1 MPGWIKM
8 IRARIQPLLASLAV
22 LVAAGSFT
30 GCAAEASNTAP
41 DVPPGGKVG
50 GPAAD
55 FQGISNWINS
65 EPLTLDGLLGLGTD
79 AVRGGGRDTNA
90 VRGGGRDTN
99 VVRDAKVVLVDFWT
113 YTCVNCIRTLP
124 YLKDWHDKY
133 ADSGLVIVGVHTPE
147 FEFERLAENVVAA
160 SESFGLEYPIA
171 QDNDFATWTAYSNRA
186 WPAKYLVDKDG
197 VVRFKHIGEGKYTE
211 TEFRIRQLLEDAGAD
226 LSGIE
231 LEVTPDP
238 QLDPAARDWKSRN
251 LLTRELYG
259 GYNRNYSS
267 FGLYVGQP
275 KYYEGPDQVLEYTD
289 PGDHANGSLY
299 LHGLWHNGQEELRH
313 ARQTENYEDYIAL
326 KFSGTSANAV
336 VSPQGMEA
344 ETGHGRDGKEA
355 FEVQVTLDGRPLRPE
370 EAGPDIVI
378 EDGRSFFR
386 VDEGRLY
393 EVVSLPEYGTHELKL
408 SSNSKDFALFAFTF
422 GAYEEGP

>member
-1 MPGWIKM
+1 MPGWVKM
-8 IRARIQPLLASLAV
+8 VRARILPLLASLAV
-22 LVAAGSFT
+22 LVAAGSLT

-41 DVPPGGKVG
+41 EAPPGGQVG

-65 EPLTLDGLLGLGTD
+65 EPLTLDGLLGTD
-79 AVRGGGRDTNA
+79 A
-90 VRGGGRDTN
+90 
-99 VVRDAKVVLVDFWT
+99 VRDAKVVLVDFWT

-147 FEFERLAENVVAA
+147 FEFEHLAENVVAA
-160 SESFGLEYPIA
+160 SKSFGLEYPIA

-226 LSGIE
+226 LSGVE
-231 LEVTPDP
+231 PEVAPDP

-289 PGDHANGSLY
+289 PGDHANGNLY
-299 LHGLWHNGQEELRH
+299 LHGLWYNGQEELRH
-313 ARQTENYEDYIAL
+313 ARRTENYEDYIAL

-336 VSPQGMEA
+336 VNPVDAARG
-344 ETGHGRDGKEA
+344 GGRDIEEA
-355 FEVQVTLDGRPLRPE
+355 GPVEVQVTLDGRPLRPE
-370 EAGPDIVI
+370 EAGPDMVI

-393 EVVSLPEYGTHELKL
+393 EVVALPEYGTHELKL
-408 SSNSKDFALFAFTF
+408 SSNSEDFALFAFTF

>member
-1 MPGWIKM
+1 M
-8 IRARIQPLLASLAV
+8 IRARILPLLASLAV
-22 LVAAGSFT
+22 LVAAGSLT
-30 GCAAEASNTAP
+30 SCAAEASNTVL

-55 FQGISNWINS
+55 FQGISNWINNG
-65 EPLTLDGLLGLGTD
+65 PLAIDGLQG
-79 AVRGGGRDTNA
+79 
-90 VRGGGRDTN
+90 
-99 VVRDAKVVLVDFWT
+99 KVVLVDFWT

-147 FEFERLAENVVAA
+147 FEFEHLTENVVAA

-171 QDNDFATWTAYSNRA
+171 QDNDFATWKAYSNRA

-231 LEVTPDP
+231 LEVAADP
-238 QLDPAARDWKSRN
+238 QMDPAARDWKSRN

-299 LHGLWHNGQEELRH
+299 LHGLWYNGQEELRH

-336 VSPQGMEA
+336 VNPADAARATEQGNGEEGEGRGGPGSRA
-344 ETGHGRDGKEA
+344 GNGGTGPRPDRWGRDSNEA

-370 EAGPDIVI
+370 EAGPDMVI
-378 EDGRSFFR
+378 EEGRSYFR
-386 VDEGRLY
+386 VHEGRLY
-393 EVVSLPEYGTHELKL
+393 ELVSLPEYGTHELKL
-408 SSNSKDFALFAFTF
+408 SSNSEDFALFAFTF

>member
-1 MPGWIKM
+1 MPGWVM
-8 IRARIQPLLASLAV
+8 QVAEQRGGGGNHVLRARLFPLLVILAA
-22 LVAAGSFT
+22 VAGLMTA
-30 GCAAEASNTAP
+30 CAAEASNTTV
-41 DVPPGGKVG
+41 DVPPGGQVG

-65 EPLTLDGLLGLGTD
+65 EPLTLDALLGTD
-79 AVRGGGRDTNA
+79 ALRDGG
-90 VRGGGRDTN
+90 
-99 VVRDAKVVLVDFWT
+99 RDAKVVLVDFWT

-147 FEFERLAENVVAA
+147 FEFERLTENLVAA
-160 SESFGLEYPIA
+160 SETFGLEYPVA
-171 QDNDFATWTAYSNRA
+171 QDNDFATWMAYSNRA
-186 WPAKYLVDKDG
+186 WPAKYLIDKDG
-197 VVRFKHIGEGKYTE
+197 VVRYKHIGEGKYTE

-231 LEVTPDP
+231 PGIAPDP
-238 QLDPAARDWKSRN
+238 QLDPAARDWKAGN

-275 KYYEGPDQVLEYTD
+275 EYYEGPDQVLEYTD
-289 PGDHANGSLY
+289 PGDHGNGNLY
-299 LHGLWHNGQEELRH
+299 LHGLWLNGQEELRH
-313 ARQTENYEDYIAL
+313 ARQTGNYEDYIAL

-336 VSPQGMEA
+336 VSPAGTEP
-344 ETGHGRDGKEA
+344 
-355 FEVQVTLDGRPLRPE
+355 FEVQVTLDGRALRPE
-370 EAGPDIVI
+370 EAGPDMVI
-378 EDGRSFFR
+378 EEGRSYFR

-408 SSNSKDFALFAFTF
+408 SSNSEDFALFAFTF

>member
-1 MPGWIKM
+1 MPIPVIPPFHQAGAGILALLCIKV
-8 IRARIQPLLASLAV
+8 RARLLPLLAALAIV
-22 LVAAGSFT
+22 SAAA
-30 GCAAEASNTAP
+30 CAAEASNTAP
-41 DVPPGGKVG
+41 DVPRGGQVG

-55 FQGISNWINS
+55 FQGISNWVNS
-65 EPLTLDGLLGLGTD
+65 EPLTLDGL
-79 AVRGGGRDTNA
+79 RG
-90 VRGGGRDTN
+90 
-99 VVRDAKVVLVDFWT
+99 KVVLVDFWT
-113 YTCVNCIRTLP
+113 YTCVNCIRTLS

-147 FEFERLAENVVAA
+147 FEFEHLTENVAAA

-171 QDNDFATWTAYSNRA
+171 QDNDFATWRAYSNRA

-197 VVRFKHIGEGKYTE
+197 VVRYKHIGEGKYTE

-231 LEVTPDP
+231 LEVAADP
-238 QLDPAARDWKSRN
+238 QLDPAARDWKAGN

-289 PGDHANGSLY
+289 PGDHANGNLY
-299 LHGLWHNGQEELRH
+299 LHGLWRNGQEELRH

-336 VSPQGMEA
+336 VNPQD
-344 ETGHGRDGKEA
+344 GRPY
-355 FEVQVTLDGRPLRPE
+355 EVQVTLDGRPLRPE
-370 EAGPDIVI
+370 EAGPDMVI
-378 EDGRSFFR
+378 EEGRSYFR

-393 EVVSLPEYGTHELKL
+393 ELVSLPEYGTYELKL
-408 SSNSKDFALFAFTF
+408 SSNSEDFALFAFTF